1 MTQLQ
6 VHEEPTLSSESIKS
20 GFEHFMEGFEQ
31 FMEGV
36 QTLLTRLAQ
45 AYEQAER
52 NYHRAELLTAYRQR
66 TSWKKSDIPRL
77 STLGINAVARRRM
90 ERVTGT
96 GRPVV
101 KSHEDLASVIVRK
114 ISSVQALFASQAS
127 TSADR
132 RKAFRLS
139 PWWAHCVESMYRG
152 EHALAKACRIADAS
166 GQAESAVA
174 HALRISPSSVH
185 YFCGTIR
192 RLRREDPD
200 AANFP
205 AITVAEFEA
214 WMSKGQI
221 PPNLNSS
228 AT

>member
-166 GQAESAVA
+166 GQAESPSLMLLKSL
-174 HALRISPSSVH
+174 LRAFTISVGLSGGCEEKTLTRLTFRPSPWRS
-185 YFCGTIR
+185 
-192 RLRREDPD
+192 
-200 AANFP
+200 
-205 AITVAEFEA
+205 
-214 WMSKGQI
+214 SKRG
-221 PPNLNSS
+221 
-228 AT
+228 